1 MMKKIILFSILC
13 CCYAGLF
20 AQLKNDVS
28 IIPQPLS
35 CKVQSGTFE
44 ITPATKIVLSKDDAQ
59 MRQAVSVLNELFTT
73 AAGFSL
79 PVSAGKEGNN
89 TLYCVINPKL
99 DSDEA
104 YNLSVRNNKIRIEA
118 RTPRGIFYAT
128 QTLRQMLPPQIEN
141 SEKVTGVKWTI
152 PCVQINDAPGHAYRG
167 MHLDVVRHFFNK
179 QEVMRY
185 IDLLAYHKMNTFHW
199 HLTDDQ
205 GWRIEIKKYPKLT
218 TVGATR
224 THEQKGTNP
233 DGKSL
238 RREWVTIP
246 HSGFYTQDDVR
257 EVLAYADKRFVTVI
271 PEIEMPGHAKAALAA
286 YPQYSCSGGPF
297 VVEGE
302 WGVLNDIF
310 CAREET
316 FTFLEDIL
324 TEVAELFPS
333 TYIHIGGDEAPKIR
347 WERCHACQERIKS
360 EGLKDE
366 HELQSYFI
374 TRIEKFLNTKGKQII
389 GWDEILEGGLA
400 PNATVMS
407 WRGIE
412 GGIAAAKASHYA
424 IMTPVSAMYFDYYQ
438 ADPKTQPMAI
448 GGYNPL
454 EKVYAYDPIPKE
466 LTPEEARYILG
477 IQCNLWTEYIS
488 TFDHLLYMAYP
499 RAAAVAETGWTS
511 AAKKNYNNFQQR
523 LRDIAQH
530 YDAMGINYCKVALQ

>member
-1 MMKKIILFSILC
+1 MKKIILFSILC
-13 CCYAGLF
+13 CCTAGLF
-20 AQLKNDVS
+20 AQLKNS
-28 IIPQPLS
+28 PAIIPQPTS

-44 ITPATKIVLSKDDAQ
+44 VTPTTKIILSKDDAK
-59 MRQAVSVLNELFTT
+59 MRQAVVVLNDLFTT

-79 PVSAGKEGNN
+79 PVSTGKEGSNMV
-89 TLYCVINPKL
+89 YCVINPKL
-99 DSDEA
+99 NGDEA
-104 YNLSVRNNKIRIEA
+104 YKLSVGKNKIRIEA
-118 RTPRGIFYAT
+118 RTPHGIFYAT
-128 QTLRQMLPPQIEN
+128 QTLRQLLPPQIE
-141 SEKVTGVKWTI
+141 SKEKVTGVKWTI
-152 PCVQINDAPGHAYRG
+152 PCVEINDTPSYAYRG
-167 MHLDVVRHFFNK
+167 MHLDVSRHFFNK
-179 QEVMRY
+179 QDVMRY

-224 THEQKGTNP
+224 KREQKGTNP
-233 DGKSL
+233 NGKSL
-238 RREWVTIP
+238 KREWATIP

-257 EVLAYADKRFVTVI
+257 EVIAYANKRFVTVI

-297 VVEGE
+297 EVEGE

-310 CAREET
+310 CTHEET

-347 WERCHACQERIKS
+347 WKRCHACQERIKS

-374 TRIEKFLNTKGKQII
+374 TRIEKFLNAKGKQII

-412 GGIAAAKASHYA
+412 GGIAAAKSSHYA
-424 IMTPVSAMYFDYYQ
+424 IMTPVSAAYLDYYQ
-438 ADPKTQPMAI
+438 ADPTTQPVAI
-448 GGYNPL
+448 GGFLPL

-466 LTPEEARYILG
+466 LTPVEAKYILG
-477 IQCNLWTEYIS
+477 VQGNIWTEYIS
-488 TFDHLLYMAYP
+488 TFDHLLYMVYP
-499 RAAAVAETGWTS
+499 RAAAIAETGWTS
-511 AAKKNYNNFQQR
+511 ATKKNYDNFQQR
-523 LRDIAQH
+523 LRGVAQH